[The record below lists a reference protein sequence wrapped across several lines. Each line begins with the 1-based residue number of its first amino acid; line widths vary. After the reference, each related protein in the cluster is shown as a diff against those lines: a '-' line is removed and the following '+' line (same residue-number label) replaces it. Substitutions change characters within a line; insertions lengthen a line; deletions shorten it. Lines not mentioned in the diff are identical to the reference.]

1 MKFFENFKFVDLFNK
16 KKIDENLLNKFEELL
31 IESDVGTKI
40 ASDLKEK
47 FKKEKIGK
55 EIKDEKELHALRQ
68 IEDVVEQR
76 FKNIGELKNKKVELP
91 YTKKDG
97 TSTFHLIGLKL
108 EERGNIPT
116 IQSKPMLVEL
126 LEQIGE
132 IEVVSGEDK
141 IYRVEMESKDTTRS
155 GAKDKVY
162 ESIKSEIRKHGIY
175 RTYDRIEAARSS
187 VFLEPIELPRQL
199 RKEFMEEGL
208 SED

>member
-1 MKFFENFKFVDLFNK
+1 MP
-16 KKIDENLLNKFEELL
+16 
-31 IESDVGTKI
+31 
-40 ASDLKEK
+40 
-47 FKKEKIGK
+47 
-55 EIKDEKELHALRQ
+55 
-68 IEDVVEQR
+68 
-76 FKNIGELKNKKVELP
+76 KKVYSWSRVVAGDIISFRYKGKYKDARPKMNTVLVMNPKLP